1 MQINILIGTI
11 IASYETGAVSFLY
24 YADRI
29 YQLPLALIGIAIG
42 IVLLPSISKKIKE
55 NNKSSINK
63 TIEKT
68 IKIGEEVDEA
78 DVLNTSMQFLYQESN
93 NLFFMN
99 LESYEQL
106 ELATSSVDFDPRW
119 LNDGDECDV
128 TLWNDAIIDVNLPN
142 LVTCKV
148 TSTES
153 VAKGDTVSTT
163 LKDAELDNGITIKVP
178 AFIKQD
184 EEIKVNPT
192 TGEYSSRA

>member
-1 MQINILIGTI
+1 MVDHSLLKSGNKVLVENQPYLIIDTDFVNPGKGQAFTKI
-11 IASYETGAVSFLY
+11 KIKN
-24 YADRI
+24 
-29 YQLPLALIGIAIG
+29 
-42 IVLLPSISKKIKE
+42 LLNKKI
-55 NNKSSINK
+55 
-63 TIEKT
+63 IEKT
-68 IKIGEEVDEA
+68 VKIGEELDEA

-106 ELATSSVDFDPRW
+106 ELSVSSLDFDPRW

-128 TLWNDAIIDVNLPN
+128 TIWNDAIIDVSLPN
-142 LVTCKV
+142 FVTCKV
-148 TSTES
+148 ISTEN

-163 LKDAELDNGITIKVP
+163 LKDAELDNGIIIKVP

>member
-1 MQINILIGTI
+1 MVDHSLLKSGNKVLVDKQPYLIIDTDFVNPGKGQAFTKI
-11 IASYETGAVSFLY
+11 KIKN
-24 YADRI
+24 
-29 YQLPLALIGIAIG
+29 
-42 IVLLPSISKKIKE
+42 LLNKKIV
-55 NNKSSINK
+55 
-63 TIEKT
+63 EKT
-68 IKIGEEVDEA
+68 VKIGEELDEA

-106 ELATSSVDFDPRW
+106 ELAVSSVDFDPRW

-128 TLWNDAIIDVNLPN
+128 TIWNDAIIDVNLPN
-142 LVTCKV
+142 FVICKV
-148 TSTES
+148 ISTET

-184 EEIKVNPT
+184 EDVKVNPT

>member
-1 MQINILIGTI
+1 MVDHSLLKSGNKVLVENQPYLIIDTDFVNPGKGQAFT
-11 IASYETGAVSFLY
+11 
-24 YADRI
+24 
-29 YQLPLALIGIAIG
+29 
-42 IVLLPSISKKIKE
+42 KIKIK
-55 NNKSSINK
+55 NLLNKK

-68 IKIGEEVDEA
+68 VKIGEELDEA

-106 ELATSSVDFDPRW
+106 ELSVSSVDFDPRW

-128 TLWNDAIIDVNLPN
+128 TIWNNAIIDVNLPN
-142 LVTCKV
+142 FVKCKV

-163 LKDAELDNGITIKVP
+163 LKDAELDNGIIIKVP

-184 EEIKVNPT
+184 EEIKVNPI

>member
-1 MQINILIGTI
+1 MADHSLLKNGNKVLVDSQPYLIMDTDFVNPGKGQAFTKI
-11 IASYETGAVSFLY
+11 KIKN
-24 YADRI
+24 
-29 YQLPLALIGIAIG
+29 
-42 IVLLPSISKKIKE
+42 LLNKKI
-55 NNKSSINK
+55 
-63 TIEKT
+63 IEKT
-68 IKIGEEVDEA
+68 IKIGEELDEA

-106 ELATSSVDFDPRW
+106 ELEVSSIDFDPRW

-128 TLWNDAIIDVNLPN
+128 TIWNDSIIDVNLPN
-142 LVTCKV
+142 FVTCKV
-148 TSTES
+148 ISTET

-184 EEIKVNPT
+184 EDVKVNPT

>member
-1 MQINILIGTI
+1 MVDHSLLKSGNKVLVENQPYLIIDTDFVNPGKGQAFT
-11 IASYETGAVSFLY
+11 
-24 YADRI
+24 
-29 YQLPLALIGIAIG
+29 
-42 IVLLPSISKKIKE
+42 KIKIK
-55 NNKSSINK
+55 NLLNKK
-63 TIEKT
+63 TVEKT
-68 IKIGEEVDEA
+68 VKIGEELDEA

-106 ELATSSVDFDPRW
+106 ELSVSSVDFDPRW

-128 TLWNDAIIDVNLPN
+128 TIWNNAIIDVNLPN
-142 LVTCKV
+142 FVKCKV

-163 LKDAELDNGITIKVP
+163 LKDAELDNGIIIKVP

-184 EEIKVNPT
+184 EEIKVNPV

>member
-1 MQINILIGTI
+1 MVDHSLLKNGNKVLVENQPYLIIDTDFVNPGKGQAFT
-11 IASYETGAVSFLY
+11 
-24 YADRI
+24 
-29 YQLPLALIGIAIG
+29 
-42 IVLLPSISKKIKE
+42 KIKIK
-55 NNKSSINK
+55 NLLNKK

-68 IKIGEEVDEA
+68 VKIGEELDEA

-106 ELATSSVDFDPRW
+106 ELSVSSVDFDPRW

-128 TLWNDAIIDVNLPN
+128 TIWNNAIIDVNLPN
-142 LVTCKV
+142 FVKCKV

-163 LKDAELDNGITIKVP
+163 LKDAELDNGIIIKVP

-184 EEIKVNPT
+184 EEIKVNPV

>member
-1 MQINILIGTI
+1 MVDHSLLKSGNKVLVDKQPYLIIDTDFVNPGKGQAFTKI
-11 IASYETGAVSFLY
+11 KIKN
-24 YADRI
+24 
-29 YQLPLALIGIAIG
+29 
-42 IVLLPSISKKIKE
+42 LLNKKIV
-55 NNKSSINK
+55 
-63 TIEKT
+63 EKT
-68 IKIGEEVDEA
+68 VKIGEELDEA

-106 ELATSSVDFDPRW
+106 ELAVSSVDFDPRW

-128 TLWNDAIIDVNLPN
+128 TIWNDAIIDVNLPN
-142 LVTCKV
+142 FVICKV
-148 TSTES
+148 ISTETL
-153 VAKGDTVSTT
+153 AKGDTVSTT

-184 EEIKVNPT
+184 EDIKVNPT

>member
-1 MQINILIGTI
+1 MVDHSLLKSGNKVLVDKQPYLIIDTDFVNPGKGQAFTKI
-11 IASYETGAVSFLY
+11 KIKN
-24 YADRI
+24 
-29 YQLPLALIGIAIG
+29 
-42 IVLLPSISKKIKE
+42 LLNKKIV
-55 NNKSSINK
+55 
-63 TIEKT
+63 EKT
-68 IKIGEEVDEA
+68 VKIGEELDEA

-106 ELATSSVDFDPRW
+106 ELAVSSVDFDPRW

-128 TLWNDAIIDVNLPN
+128 TIWNDAIIDVNLPN
-142 LVTCKV
+142 FVICKV
-148 TSTES
+148 ISTET

-184 EEIKVNPT
+184 EDIKVNPT